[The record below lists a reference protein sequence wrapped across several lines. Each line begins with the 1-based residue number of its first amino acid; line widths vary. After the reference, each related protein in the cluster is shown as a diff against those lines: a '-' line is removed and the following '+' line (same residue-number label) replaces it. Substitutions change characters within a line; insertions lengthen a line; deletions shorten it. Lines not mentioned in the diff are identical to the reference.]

1 MKKLLTIC
9 LLSLLWGCSNK
20 AIDLSGETTIKPGD
34 YIKAF
39 APIKGNYTTSD
50 TNFVKKADTI
60 KIGVKALLQFIP
72 DSAVQQ
78 MVTNEKKETIYPVG
92 LIEKET

>member
-20 AIDLSGETTIKPGD
+20 AVDLSGETTIKPSD
-34 YIKAF
+34 YVKAF
-39 APIKGNYTTSD
+39 TPIKGNYTASD
-50 TNFVKKADTI
+50 TNFVKKADTL

-78 MVTNEKKETIYPVG
+78 MVTNVVEQD
-92 LIEKET
+92 LHL

>member
-20 AIDLSGETTIKPGD
+20 AIDLSGETTIKPDD
-34 YIKAF
+34 YVKAF
-39 APIKGNYTTSD
+39 TPIKGNYTASD

-60 KIGVKALLQFIP
+60 KIKKPDKKKKTDFLSISLNLAFFIFRF
-72 DSAVQQ
+72 
-78 MVTNEKKETIYPVG
+78 NR
-92 LIEKET
+92 